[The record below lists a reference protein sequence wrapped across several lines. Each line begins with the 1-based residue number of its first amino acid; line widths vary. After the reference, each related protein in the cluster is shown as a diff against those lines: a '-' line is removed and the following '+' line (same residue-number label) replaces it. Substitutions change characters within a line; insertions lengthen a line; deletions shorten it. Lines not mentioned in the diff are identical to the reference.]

1 MSSPP
6 SSQTGILLVNLG
18 SPASP
23 ETRSVARYL
32 REFLSDPS
40 VIDIPAP
47 LRWVLV
53 NLIIAPT
60 RSPKSAAAYQ
70 KVWTA
75 KGSPLIV
82 NSFDTRDALA
92 KRLSGHPLDIGMRY
106 GKPSIAAALERLA
119 ARGCTRII
127 CLPLYPHVAESSTGT
142 AARAVYAAAE
152 KLGGLE
158 VIMLSE
164 YFDHPAWIEAM
175 RATSAAPLAEQRSEH
190 ILFSFHGL
198 PERHIKKADARGEC
212 LMSANCCDT
221 LTESNKHCYKAQCL
235 FSARAIAEALNLAPN
250 SWSCSFQSRLGRT
263 PWIAPNTE
271 EILVKLAKSGVR
283 NLTVM
288 TPGFS
293 ADCLETLE
301 ELHIRGVELF
311 KEAGGEEMLVI
322 PCLNA
327 APEWISAL
335 EEILAPHLAA
345 EG

>member
-1 MSSPP
+1 MSSSPT
-6 SSQTGILLVNLG
+6 SKTGILLVNLG
-18 SPASP
+18 SPSSP
-23 ETRSVARYL
+23 DPRSVAKYL

-40 VIDIPAP
+40 VIDIPA
-47 LRWVLV
+47 LFRWALV
-53 NLIIAPT
+53 NLLIAPT
-60 RSPKSAAAYQ
+60 RSPKSAAAYK

-82 NSFDTRDALA
+82 NSFATRDALA
-92 KRLSGHPLDIGMRY
+92 ERMSQHPLDIGMRY

-119 ARGCTRII
+119 TRGCTRII

-142 AARAVYAAAE
+142 AARAVYAAAKE
-152 KLGGLE
+152 RGGLE
-158 VIMLSE
+158 IIMLPE

-175 RATSAAPLAEQRSEH
+175 RATSEAPIKDAASEH

-198 PERHIKKADARGEC
+198 PERHIKKADPGNEC
-212 LMSANCCDT
+212 LASATCCDT
-221 LTESNKHCYKAQCL
+221 LTESNEHCYKAQCL
-235 FSARAIAEALNLAPN
+235 HSARTIAEALGLEPEI
-250 SWSCSFQSRLGRT
+250 WSCAFQSRLGRT
-263 PWIAPNTE
+263 PWVAPNTE
-271 EILVKLAKSGVR
+271 EVLVKLAQSGVR
-283 NLTVM
+283 KLTVM

-311 KEAGGEEMLVI
+311 KGAGGEEMHII
-322 PCLNA
+322 PCLND

-345 EG
+345 NS

>member
-1 MSSPP
+1 MPSSPT
-6 SSQTGILLVNLG
+6 SKTGVLLVNLG
-18 SPASP
+18 SPTSP
-23 ETRSVARYL
+23 EPRPVAKYL

-40 VIDIPAP
+40 VIDIPA
-47 LRWVLV
+47 LFRWVLV

-60 RSPKSAAAYQ
+60 RSTKSAAAY
-70 KVWTA
+70 KKIWTA

-82 NSFDTRDALA
+82 NSFATRDALA
-92 KRLSGHPLDIGMRY
+92 ERMSRTPLDIGMRY

-119 ARGCTRII
+119 TRGCTRIV

-152 KLGGLE
+152 ERGDLE
-158 VIMLSE
+158 VIMLPE

-175 RATSAAPLAEQRSEH
+175 RATSEAPIKAAASEH

-198 PERHIKKADARGEC
+198 PERHIKKADPSGEC
-212 LMSANCCDT
+212 LASAKCCDT
-221 LTESNKHCYKAQCL
+221 LTKSNEHCYKAQCL
-235 FSARAIAEALNLAPN
+235 YSARAIAEALGLTPE
-250 SWSCSFQSRLGRT
+250 SWSCAFQSRLGRT
-263 PWIAPNTE
+263 PWVAPNTE
-271 EILVKLAKSGVR
+271 EVLVKLAQSGVR
-283 NLTVM
+283 KLTVM

-301 ELHIRGVELF
+301 ELHLRGVDLF
-311 KEAGGEEMLVI
+311 KEAGGEEMQII

-335 EEILAPHLAA
+335 EEILTPHLALSS
-345 EG
+345 